1 MEEAKYKTLLHNS
14 FYMEVKVRDG
24 CPISGWGSPKV
35 GGMDN
40 CRGISP
46 RVLAPSTCLLFSVQ
60 LPLPQ
65 GRYPPHVSSFLIGGK
80 GFLYV
85 SSSVFVE
92 AALGTGDYTLFTSD
106 VSLET
111 PDTAI
116 YKSLLTSPQG
126 CQVATD
132 PS

>member
-1 MEEAKYKTLLHNS
+1 MKEAKYKTVLHNS
-14 FYMEVKVRDG
+14 FHMEVKVKDG
-24 CPISGWGSPKV
+24 GPISGWGSPKV

-46 RVLAPSTCLLFSVQ
+46 RVLAPSTCL
-60 LPLPQ
+60 PQ
-65 GRYPPHVSSFLIGGK
+65 WRYPPHVSSFLTGGK
-80 GFLYV
+80 GHLYV

-92 AALGTGDYTLFTSD
+92 AALGTGDYTLFPSD

-126 CQVATD
+126 CQAATD